1 MEAASC
7 PYLFKEWQIIES
19 EFNPE
24 LLAQSET
31 IFATGNGYIGM
42 RGNFEEGTPCFFN
55 GTYLNGF
62 YESTSI
68 NYPES
73 AYGFAQKFQTMLNVT
88 DGRTIRLLVNQEQ
101 FDLNS
106 GTLLNYRRVLDMR
119 RGLLLREIEWRST
132 SGIELLI
139 TNKRF
144 VSLNNKHLALFSYS
158 VKLLNRAA
166 EIQFCSLL
174 DGSVENRAAEDDPR
188 VGSKLKEKALVM
200 QEIIREENFN
210 ALSHRTENSSLSIV
224 CGMGHNLVCRNL
236 VVTKTF
242 VNAEQ
247 IEVRFTLSA
256 ERGETARLVK
266 YLVYYTSLD
275 YPAEDLKGL
284 SRKAVLK
291 ARERG
296 FESLLADQ
304 HHYLDKFWQESDIMV
319 QGEAELQQNI
329 RFNIFQLL
337 QSAGKDGITS
347 IPAKGLTGEGY
358 SGHYFWDA
366 EIYVIP
372 FFIYTNPEIAR
383 RLLEY
388 RFHILD
394 KARWWARKLGHKGAL
409 YPWRTI
415 NGEEASAY
423 YPAGTAQYHI
433 NADISYTIRKY
444 LEATGDTEFLLSRG
458 AEIIFETARFW
469 VDLGDYI
476 PSKDDSFC
484 LNCVTG
490 PDEYTALV
498 NNNTY
503 TNLMAGNNL
512 EYAVEIAAR
521 LREDKPEAFGRIAE
535 KINLTDSEIA
545 EWQKAARAMVIPFDT
560 KLGIHPQDD
569 SFLAKAFWNFEH
581 DKNKHPLLL
590 YYHPLEIYRHQVL
603 KQPDV
608 VLIDFLLGDRSGAAR
623 KKRNFDYYDPLTTG
637 DSSLAPSIQSIMAS
651 ELGYSDLAYGYFL
664 KTLRMDLYDIY
675 RNVQDGVHMA
685 AMAGTWLSIVYG
697 FAGMRTCEGKIS
709 FSPHLPVG
717 WPLLQFSIRFQ
728 NCLLQVKICR
738 ESATYILLAGTVLVI
753 EHEKRLLALHEGE
766 QVSID
771 LSARPEAVLFDL
783 DGVVTDTAEYHYQA
797 WLEIARE
804 IGADFN
810 RELDEKLKGVSR
822 EECLEI
828 LLQHNKLSFSRE
840 KKQALAEKKNY
851 YYLNLINKI
860 NPQDLLPGIAPL
872 LKELKKEGVKTALA
886 SASRNAPEVI
896 RRLQLEKDFDVIVDS
911 GKMCMGKPDPEI
923 FFSAADQ
930 LNISY
935 RNCIGIE
942 DAQVGIEAIKN
953 AGMFAVGIG
962 RGLQGADLLLYS
974 TSELKWQSMKEQ
986 FIKRNASGK
995 VTPPEARNTRERW
1008 EA

>member
-7 PYLFKEWQIIES
+7 SYLFKEWQIIES

-73 AYGFAQKFQTMLNVT
+73 AYGFAQEFQTMLNVT
-88 DGRTIRLLVNQEQ
+88 DGKTIRLLVNQEQ
-101 FDLNS
+101 FNLNS

-119 RGLLLREIEWRST
+119 QGLLLREIEWRST
-132 SGIELLI
+132 SGVELLI
-139 TNKRF
+139 TIKRF

-166 EIQFCSLL
+166 GLQFCSLL
-174 DGSVENRAAEDDPR
+174 DGSVKSHAAGGDPR
-188 VGSKLKEKALVM
+188 VGSKLKEKSLTL
-200 QEIIREENFN
+200 QKIIQEENFN
-210 ALSHRTENSSLSIV
+210 ALSHKTENSNLSLV
-224 CGMGHNLVCRNL
+224 CGMGHNLVCRNSG
-236 VVTKTF
+236 VTKTS

-247 IEVRFTLSA
+247 LEVRFTLNA
-256 ERGETARLVK
+256 ERGETARLTK
-266 YLVYYTSLD
+266 YLVYYTSAD
-275 YPAEDLKGL
+275 YPAEDLPAL
-284 SRKAVLK
+284 SRNAVLK
-291 ARERG
+291 ARERD
-296 FESLLADQ
+296 FDSLLAEQ
-304 HHYLDKFWQESDIMV
+304 HHCLDKFWQESDIMV

-337 QSAGKDGITS
+337 QSAGKDGRTN

-388 RFHILD
+388 RFYILD
-394 KARWWARKLGHKGAL
+394 KARWRARKLGHKGAL

-433 NADISYTIRKY
+433 NADISYTIKKY

-476 PSKDDSFC
+476 PSKDNSFC

-503 TNLMAGNNL
+503 TNLMAGSNL

-521 LREDKPEAFGRIAE
+521 LREDQPEAFGRIAE

-545 EWQKAARAMVIPFDT
+545 EWQKAARAMFIPFDA

-569 SFLAKAFWNFEH
+569 SFLAKPFWNFEH
-581 DKNKHPLLL
+581 GKGKYPLLL
-590 YYHPLEIYRHQVL
+590 YYHPLVIYRHQVL

-608 VLIDFLLGDRSGAAR
+608 VLTDFLLGDRTGTAQ

-637 DSSLAPSIQSIMAS
+637 DSSLAPSIQSIIAS

-675 RNVQDGVHMA
+675 GNVQDGIHMA

-709 FSPHLPVG
+709 FSPNLPAG
-717 WPLLQFSIRFQ
+717 WPCLQFSLHFQ

-738 ESATYILLAGTVLVI
+738 ERATYILLTGTVLVI
-753 EHEKRLLALHEGE
+753 EHGKNLLTLHQGE
-766 QVSID
+766 RVSID

-783 DGVVTDTAEYHYQA
+783 DGVVADTAEYHYQA
-797 WLEIARE
+797 WLKLARE

-810 RELDEKLKGVSR
+810 RELDKKVKGVSR

-828 LLQHNKLSFSRE
+828 LLHHNKLSFSRE
-840 KKQALAEKKNY
+840 KKQALAEKKNC

-860 NPQDLLPGIAPL
+860 NPQNLLPGIAPL
-872 LKELKKEGVKTALA
+872 LRELKKEGVKTALA

-896 RRLQLEKDFDVIVDS
+896 KRLQLEKDFDVIVDS
-911 GKMCMGKPDPEI
+911 GKICMGKPDPEI

-942 DAQVGIEAIKN
+942 DAQTGIEALKN
-953 AGMFAVGIG
+953 GGMFAVGIG
-962 RGLQGADLLLYS
+962 RDLQGADLLLYS
-974 TSELKWQSMKEQ
+974 TSELKWQRIKEQ
-986 FIKRNASGK
+986 FLRRSTSGK
-995 VTPPEARNTRERW
+995 VRPPEARKIREKG
-1008 EA
+1008 